1 MVFARRNFQDKLDMI
16 NTFRRK
22 EGTKHIF
29 ENKETFS
36 NYIQNQVGKDRLQ
49 VNKMIN
55 IGSAILIARCL
66 NLFTPISNSD
76 INQYKN
82 NWFYLLNSLKTDGF
96 MTNLS
101 KNHGC

>member
-49 VNKMIN
+49 VNKMMDKSRSHLN
-55 IGSAILIARCL
+55 EAARSGRFPKSRSQMSASRSRVVPRYTTRYFIHRILIIR
-66 NLFTPISNSD
+66 
-76 INQYKN
+76 
-82 NWFYLLNSLKTDGF
+82 TDF
-96 MTNLS
+96 L
-101 KNHGC
+101 